1 MTKDWL
7 IEAVE
12 RAGLEPAKSTPDLEG
27 ASTSEAWGIVS
38 KQYGIS
44 PDVLAVHAADFF
56 GLPVADL
63 GKFEARSLKR
73 IPEKF
78 ARRYEV
84 FPLREDKGTLVV
96 ATCDPTDLGT
106 EQSLAFAAG
115 LPPQYEIAAPGA
127 IRDAIK
133 TAYTGSQST
142 NKMLETL
149 LDSVDR
155 QSSDAIRVLEEIE
168 PEEVDV
174 REVEETPVIK
184 LTNLILLDAVTRRA
198 SDIHIGPGPG
208 GGVVR
213 FRIDGVLQDY
223 MSMPLPAL
231 NRVVSRIK
239 ILGDLDITDRLRPQD
254 GRTRIQVND
263 EAYDL
268 RISTVPTRDSENA
281 VIRILDPKASMRFK
295 DLEMPGPELDRFR
308 ELLSYRNGIVIVTG
322 PTGSGKTT
330 TLYAGIREIATGDV
344 NVMTVEDP
352 VEYEL
357 PGVTQIQ
364 VEPERGVTFA
374 SALRAILRQDPDV
387 IFVGEIRDLETAE
400 VAVQASTT
408 GHLVLATLHTNSAVG
423 IISRLSD
430 LGLDLFAI
438 ESSLRGALAQRLV
451 RKACPHCA
459 KELGKNDPLTPEEEH
474 LVERFGVRPKVRA
487 VGCERCIDTGYF
499 GRIPVSEVFLM
510 DYRMADLVS
519 RGAPA
524 AELERAA
531 SASGMR
537 SMLKC
542 AIERVEAGETT
553 LQELARVLGQST
565 EDSDEQAE
573 RRAAEKAADEDRAKA
588 EAAPQAS
595 SRIVRT
601 EPVIPTRTEPVPK
614 KRDAEPTTPEPSAV
628 EAEPPSEPGR
638 SEPDTEP
645 TPSAEPE
652 DAPARPEPEPAVPRV
667 LVVDD
672 DPQTRRFVRAL
683 LEHND
688 YEVTE
693 AKNGDVALQLIK
705 DATTPY
711 SLVLL
716 DLNMPQLGGE
726 EVLSVLRGS
735 EGERSIPIVV
745 LTASNGK
752 SEIQMLEKGA
762 DDYVPKPIEPDRL
775 LARVRATLR
784 RAEVY
789 RTG

>member
-1 MTKDWL
+1 MIKDWL

-12 RAGLEPAKSTPDLEG
+12 NAGYEPVDSPPDLDG

-38 KQYGIS
+38 KKYGIS
-44 PDVLAVHAADFF
+44 PDDLAVHVADHF
-56 GLPVADL
+56 GLAVADL
-63 GKFEARSLKR
+63 AKFHAKALKR

-78 ARRYEV
+78 ARRYDV
-84 FPLREDKGTLVV
+84 FPLREEKGTLVV

-115 LPPQYEIAAPGA
+115 LPPQYEIAAPDA
-127 IRDAIK
+127 IRSAIK
-133 TAYTGSQST
+133 TAYSGGQST
-142 NKMLETL
+142 DKVLETL

-155 QSSDAIRVLEEIE
+155 QSVEAIKVLEEME
-168 PEEVDV
+168 PEQVEV

-184 LTNLILLDAVTRRA
+184 LTNLILYDAVTRRA

-254 GRTRIQVND
+254 GRTRIQAD
-263 EAYDL
+263 GESYDL

-295 DLEMPGPELDRFR
+295 DLDMPGPELERFR
-308 ELLSYRNGIVIVTG
+308 ELLSYRDGIVIVTG

-364 VEPERGVTFA
+364 VEPERDVTFA

-423 IISRLSD
+423 IISRLAE

-451 RKACPHCA
+451 RKVCPHCVQ
-459 KELGKNDPLTPEEEH
+459 EIGEDDQLTPEEEH
-474 LVERFGVRPKVRA
+474 LVERYGVRPRVRA
-487 VGCERCIDTGYF
+487 RGCDRCIDTGYY

-510 DYRMADLVS
+510 DYRMSDLVS
-519 RGAPA
+519 RGASGSELEKAA
-524 AELERAA
+524 AE
-531 SASGMR
+531 SGMR

-542 AIERVEAGETT
+542 AVERVKAGETT
-553 LQELARVLGQST
+553 LQEVARVLGQS
-565 EDSDEQAE
+565 SDE
-573 RRAAEKAADEDRAKA
+573 EKTDEPLIQPAGSGAKS
-588 EAAPQAS
+588 PKPS
-595 SRIVRT
+595 SPIVRT
-601 EPVIPTRTEPVPK
+601 EPVVPSADRAAASDSETASDRVTEPTEPADE
-614 KRDAEPTTPEPSAV
+614 KRDAQPVSPESPPASESAPVDESEASEPERHAPREEAVEPSA
-628 EAEPPSEPGR
+628 
-638 SEPDTEP
+638 
-645 TPSAEPE
+645 
-652 DAPARPEPEPAVPRV
+652 PRV
-667 LVVDD
+667 L
-672 DPQTRRFVRAL
+672 
-683 LEHND
+683 
-688 YEVTE
+688 
-693 AKNGDVALQLIK
+693 
-705 DATTPY
+705 
-711 SLVLL
+711 
-716 DLNMPQLGGE
+716 
-726 EVLSVLRGS
+726 
-735 EGERSIPIVV
+735 
-745 LTASNGK
+745 
-752 SEIQMLEKGA
+752 
-762 DDYVPKPIEPDRL
+762 
-775 LARVRATLR
+775 
-784 RAEVY
+784 
-789 RTG
+789 

>member
-1 MTKDWL
+1 MSRDWL

-12 RAGLEPAKSTPDLEG
+12 QAGLEPTGSAPDLEG
-27 ASTSEAWGIVS
+27 ASASEGWGIVG
-38 KQYGIS
+38 KAYGIP
-44 PDVLAVHAADFF
+44 PDELARHAAEYF
-56 GLPVADL
+56 GLVVADL
-63 GKFEARSLKR
+63 FKFEAKALKR
-73 IPEKF
+73 VPQKF
-78 ARRYEV
+78 ARRYDV
-84 FPLREDKGTLVV
+84 FPLREEKGTLVV

-115 LPPQYEIAAPGA
+115 MPPKYEIAPPGA
-127 IRDAIK
+127 IREAIK
-133 TAYTGSQST
+133 NGYATGQST

-149 LDSVDR
+149 LSSVDR
-155 QSSDAIRVLEEIE
+155 HSVDAIRVLEELE
-168 PEEVDV
+168 PEQVEV

-184 LTNLILLDAVTRRA
+184 LANMILLDAVQRRA

-254 GRTRIQVND
+254 GRTRIEVND

-281 VIRILDPKASMRFK
+281 VIRILDPKASMRFQ
-295 DLEMPGPELDRFR
+295 DLDMPGPELDRFR

-330 TLYAGIREIATGDV
+330 TMYAGIREIATGDV

-364 VEPERGVTFA
+364 VEPDRDVTFA

-423 IISRLSD
+423 IISRLAE
-430 LGLDLFAI
+430 LGLDLFSI

-451 RKACPHCA
+451 RKACVHCA
-459 KELGKNDPLTPEEEH
+459 KRLGPDDPLSSEEEH
-474 LVERFGVRPKVRA
+474 LAERYGVRPAVRA
-487 VGCERCIDTGYF
+487 IGCDRCIDTGYY
-499 GRIPVSEVFLM
+499 GRLPVSEVFLM
-510 DYRMADLVS
+510 DYRMADLVA

-531 SASGMR
+531 VAGGMR

-542 AIERVEAGETT
+542 AMERVKAGETT
-553 LQELARVLGQST
+553 LQEVARVLGQTSEEPEKPQVELPEPATAGEPSGST
-565 EDSDEQAE
+565 VVRTNPVAPSPAAGREAPPAEDAG
-573 RRAAEKAADEDRAKA
+573 AKA
-588 EAAPQAS
+588 DAAPAKPS
-595 SRIVRT
+595 
-601 EPVIPTRTEPVPK
+601 EPE
-614 KRDAEPTTPEPSAV
+614 TPEPAP
-628 EAEPPSEPGR
+628 AEPARLRAAPAEEDEPEETLAPPAEPG
-638 SEPDTEP
+638 
-645 TPSAEPE
+645 TP
-652 DAPARPEPEPAVPRV
+652 RI

-683 LEHND
+683 LEHHD
-688 YEVTE
+688 YEVVE
-693 AKNGDVALQLIK
+693 AKNGDAALKMIK
-705 DATTPY
+705 DAEHPY
-711 SLVLL
+711 SMILL
-716 DLNMPQLGGE
+716 DLNMPKLGGE

-735 EGERSIPIVV
+735 ETERTIPVVV

-752 SEIQMLEKGA
+752 SEISVLERGA
-762 DDYVPKPIEPDRL
+762 DDYVPKPIVPDRL

-784 RAEVY
+784 RAEAY
-789 RTG
+789 RAG

>member
-12 RAGLEPAKSTPDLEG
+12 RAGLETARATPDLEG

-38 KQYGIS
+38 KHYGIS
-44 PDVLAVHAADFF
+44 PDALAVHAAEFF

-63 GKFEARSLKR
+63 HKFEARSLKR

-84 FPLREDKGTLVV
+84 FPLREEKGTLVV

-115 LPPQYEIAAPGA
+115 LPPQYEIAPPGA
-127 IRDAIK
+127 IREAIK
-133 TAYTGSQST
+133 AAYTGGQST

-149 LDSVDR
+149 LNSVDHH
-155 QSSDAIRVLEEIE
+155 SADAIRVLEEIE

-459 KELGKNDPLTPEEEH
+459 KELSESDPLTPEEEH
-474 LVERFGVRPKVRA
+474 LVERFGVRPRVRA
-487 VGCERCIDTGYF
+487 IGCDRCIDTGYY

-510 DYRMADLVS
+510 DYRMADLVA

-542 AIERVEAGETT
+542 AIERVEAGQTT
-553 LQELARVLGQST
+553 LQELARVLGQSS

-573 RRAAEKAADEDRAKA
+573 RRAAEKAADEGQLD
-588 EAAPQAS
+588 AADASAPAS
-595 SRIVRT
+595 SKIVRT
-601 EPVIPTRTEPVPK
+601 EPVIPVRTEPAAK
-614 KRDAEPTTPEPSAV
+614 KRDAAPKIEPATPEPSADA
-628 EAEPPSEPGR
+628 EAEE
-638 SEPDTEP
+638 
-645 TPSAEPE
+645 
-652 DAPARPEPEPAVPRV
+652 APARPEPEPSVQRV

-705 DATTPY
+705 DAKTPY

-735 EGERSIPIVV
+735 EHERTTPIVV